1 MYSGE
6 GIIGKV
12 LKEKKLHVAND
23 LRMDPYYVSH
33 SDSIKSMIGIPIMYR
48 DFIWGIMS
56 LDSEMLNAF
65 DEVSQE
71 VLSILATHM
80 ALHLEEINSKTD
92 LSIQAERLRA
102 LHDVVK
108 EMATERDN
116 TRIAKKI
123 TEENLFPYTAVY
135 AYENHKIELLSE
147 LNRLDKE
154 LKYPDDLFR
163 KVIETKETQNYIDTN
178 EVNQM
183 LIPII
188 LVKTFMDSSIYV
200 PWVH

>member
-1 MYSGE
+1 M
-6 GIIGKV
+6 
-12 LKEKKLHVAND
+12 
-23 LRMDPYYVSH
+23 
-33 SDSIKSMIGIPIMYR
+33 
-48 DFIWGIMS
+48 
-56 LDSEMLNAF
+56 ML
-65 DEVSQE
+65 
-71 VLSILATHM
+71 L
-80 ALHLEEINSKTD
+80 
-92 LSIQAERLRA
+92 
-102 LHDVVK
+102 K

-183 LIPII
+183 LIPIYFGKNIYGFFHLCTMGALTESDQEIALIISEQLSLFWELNI
-188 LVKTFMDSSIYV
+188 LIERTEFEALIDPLTAVWNRRYMINRLEQEDNHIYRMV
-200 PWVH
+200 EMPV